1 MINKIN
7 KIIHNKNSLFLKF
20 LFKLRYVVGIFFISM
35 VLFLLIPNLLDYKKK
50 ETVISNYLL
59 NNYGIELYSI
69 KSIDYKVLPTP
80 NLEVTEVVANLNV
93 TSQIIK
99 TKKVRLFIPFKNIYN
114 FESLEIK
121 SIILEDSEFD
131 ISLSKLKNFYEF
143 FKDLNKR
150 LIFKNLKL
158 KINDGNK
165 KILDAS
171 NINFSNYGF
180 KKNRLTG
187 EIFNRK
193 FEITTKDN
201 FNLINIILTDVGL
214 SATINMDQTN
224 RAKLI
229 SGNAKVKLIQTNLKF
244 NFEYDNE
251 KIKITEAYF
260 RNKNLS
266 FDNKSVINYYP
277 FFNIDSSYLIKEVNS
292 KIFENLDLNKLLGFK
307 DLIKKINSN
316 NLISYKSKKFST
328 NLIDTLK
335 VNLNFT
341 YGRLSFLKNFSISR
355 SNFICKGNVNL
366 LDEYPIVFFDCSL
379 DTKNKKKL
387 LKTFSV
393 KSIQPDKILQLKVT
407 GRVNLL
413 NNKIYFSS
421 IQIGEDKKLKDE
433 DLNYLKEVFEQILFD
448 KDFIGI
454 FDLNKIKLFITEIS

>member
-7 KIIHNKNSLFLKF
+7 KLIHNKNSLFLKF
-20 LFKLRYVVGIFFISM
+20 LFKLRYVIGIFSISM

-80 NLEVTEVVANLNV
+80 NLEVTGVVANLNI
-93 TSQIIK
+93 TSQIIRA
-99 TKKVRLFIPFKNIYN
+99 KKVRLFIPLKNIYDFEN
-114 FESLEIK
+114 FEIK
-121 SIILEDSEFD
+121 SIILEDSELD
-131 ISLSKLKNFYEF
+131 INLSKLKNFYKF

-150 LIFKNLKL
+150 LIFINLKL
-158 KINDGNK
+158 KINDGNNK
-165 KILDAS
+165 LLDVS

-180 KKNRLTG
+180 KKDRLTG
-187 EIFNRK
+187 EVFNRK
-193 FEITTKDN
+193 FKITTKDN
-201 FNLINIILTDVGL
+201 FELINLILTDVGL
-214 SATINMDQTN
+214 SATINTN
-224 RAKLI
+224 LTSGVNPI
-229 SGNAKVKLIQTNLKF
+229 SGDVKVKLIQTNLKF

-260 RNKNLS
+260 RNKHLS
-266 FDNKSVINYYP
+266 FDNKSIVNYNP
-277 FFNIDSSYLIKEVNS
+277 FFSINSDYLIKEIDFR
-292 KIFENLDLNKLLGFK
+292 IFENLDVRKLLGFK

-316 NLISYKSKKFST
+316 NQINYKSKKFST
-328 NLIDTLK
+328 NLIDKLK
-335 VNLNFT
+335 VNLDFA
-341 YGRLSFLKNFSISR
+341 YGRLTFLKNFSISK
-355 SNFICKGNVNL
+355 SDFTCKGNINL
-366 LDEYPIVFFDCSL
+366 LDEYPIVFFDCFL

-387 LKTFSV
+387 LKTFSA
-393 KSIQPDKILQLKVT
+393 KSIQPDEILQLKVI
-407 GRVNLL
+407 GRLNLL

-421 IQIGEDKKLKDE
+421 IQIGEDQNLKDE

>member
-7 KIIHNKNSLFLKF
+7 KLIHNKNSLFLKF
-20 LFKLRYVVGIFFISM
+20 LFKLRYVIGIFSISM

-80 NLEVTEVVANLNV
+80 NLEVTGVVANLNI
-93 TSQIIK
+93 TSQIIRA
-99 TKKVRLFIPFKNIYN
+99 KKVRLFIPLKNIYDFEN
-114 FESLEIK
+114 FEIK
-121 SIILEDSEFD
+121 SIILEDSELD
-131 ISLSKLKNFYEF
+131 INLSKLKNFYKF

-150 LIFKNLKL
+150 LIFINLKL
-158 KINDGNK
+158 KINDGNNK
-165 KILDAS
+165 LLDVS

-180 KKNRLTG
+180 KKDRLTG
-187 EIFNRK
+187 EVFNRK
-193 FEITTKDN
+193 FKITTKDN
-201 FNLINIILTDVGL
+201 FQLINLILTDVGL
-214 SATINMDQTN
+214 SATINTN
-224 RAKLI
+224 LTSGVNPI
-229 SGNAKVKLIQTNLKF
+229 SGDVKVKLIQTNLKF

-260 RNKNLS
+260 RNKHLS
-266 FDNKSVINYYP
+266 FDNKSIVNYNP
-277 FFNIDSSYLIKEVNS
+277 FFSINSDYLIKEINFR
-292 KIFENLDLNKLLGFK
+292 IFENLDVRKLLGFK

-316 NLISYKSKKFST
+316 NQINYKSKKFST
-328 NLIDTLK
+328 NLIDKLK
-335 VNLNFT
+335 VNLDFA
-341 YGRLSFLKNFSISR
+341 YGRLTFLKNFSISK
-355 SNFICKGNVNL
+355 SDFTCKGNINL
-366 LDEYPIVFFDCSL
+366 LDEYPIVFFDCFL

-387 LKTFSV
+387 LKTFSA
-393 KSIQPDKILQLKVT
+393 KSIQPDEILQLKVI
-407 GRVNLL
+407 GRLNLL

-421 IQIGEDKKLKDE
+421 IQIGEDQNLKDE

>member
-7 KIIHNKNSLFLKF
+7 KLIHNKNSLFLKF
-20 LFKLRYVVGIFFISM
+20 LFKLRYVFGIFFISM

-50 ETVISNYLL
+50 KTVISNYLL

-69 KSIDYKVLPTP
+69 KSIDYNVLPTP
-80 NLEVTEVVANLNV
+80 NLEVTGVVANLNI

-99 TKKVRLFIPFKNIYN
+99 TRKVRLFIPLKNIYN
-114 FESLEIK
+114 FESFELK
-121 SIILEDSEFD
+121 SIVLEDSELD

-143 FKDLNKR
+143 FKNLNRR

-158 KINDGNK
+158 KINDGDNK
-165 KILDAS
+165 LLDVS
-171 NINFSNYGF
+171 NINFSNYGL

-187 EIFNRK
+187 EVFNKK
-193 FEITTKDN
+193 FKITTKDN
-201 FNLINIILTDVGL
+201 FDLININLTDVGL
-214 SATINMDQTN
+214 SATINMDQKSG
-224 RAKLI
+224 AKPI

-244 NFEYDNE
+244 NFKYDNK

-266 FDNKSVINYYP
+266 FENKSVINYYP
-277 FFNIDSSYLIKEVNS
+277 FFNIDSDYFIKEVNS
-292 KIFENLDLNKLLGFK
+292 KIFEKLNLNKILEFK

-316 NLISYKSKKFST
+316 NLISYKSKKFSSS
-328 NLIDTLK
+328 LIEEIK
-335 VNLNFT
+335 VNLLFT
-341 YGRLSFLKNFSISR
+341 HGRLSFLKNFSISR

-387 LKTFSV
+387 LKTFSA
-393 KSIQPDKILQLKVT
+393 KSIHPDKILQLKVI
-407 GRVNLL
+407 GRLNLL

-421 IQIGEDKKLKDE
+421 IQIGEDKKLKTE
-433 DLNYLKEVFEQILFD
+433 DLNYLKKVFEQILFD

>member
-1 MINKIN
+1 
-7 KIIHNKNSLFLKF
+7 
-20 LFKLRYVVGIFFISM
+20 M

>member
-433 DLNYLKEVFEQILFD
+433 DLNYLKEVFEKILFD

>member
-59 NNYGIELYSI
+59 DNYGIELYSI

-99 TKKVRLFIPFKNIYN
+99 TKKVRLFIPLKNIYN

-171 NINFSNYGF
+171 NINFFNYGF

-193 FEITTKDN
+193 FEIATKDN
-201 FNLINIILTDVGL
+201 FNLIKIILTDVGL
-214 SATINMDQTN
+214 SATINMDQTSG
-224 RAKLI
+224 AKPI

-244 NFEYDNE
+244 NFEYDNK

-277 FFNIDSSYLIKEVNS
+277 FFNINSNYLIKEVNS

-341 YGRLSFLKNFSISR
+341 YGRLSFLKNFSISK

-387 LKTFSV
+387 LKTFSS
-393 KSIQPDKILQLKVT
+393 KSIQPNKILQLKVI
-407 GRVNLL
+407 GRLNLL

-433 DLNYLKEVFEQILFD
+433 DLNYLKEIFEQILFD

>member
-59 NNYGIELYSI
+59 DNYGIELYSI

-99 TKKVRLFIPFKNIYN
+99 TKKVRLFIPLKNIYN

-193 FEITTKDN
+193 FEIATKDN
-201 FNLINIILTDVGL
+201 FNLIKIILTDVGL
-214 SATINMDQTN
+214 SATINMDQTSG
-224 RAKLI
+224 AKPI

-244 NFEYDNE
+244 NFEYDNK

-277 FFNIDSSYLIKEVNS
+277 FFNIDSNYLIKEVNS

-341 YGRLSFLKNFSISR
+341 YGRLSFLKNFSISK

-387 LKTFSV
+387 LKTFSA
-393 KSIQPDKILQLKVT
+393 KSVQPDKILQLKVI
-407 GRVNLL
+407 GRLNLL

-433 DLNYLKEVFEQILFD
+433 DLNYLKEIFEQILFD

>member
-7 KIIHNKNSLFLKF
+7 KLIHNKNSLFLKF
-20 LFKLRYVVGIFFISM
+20 LFKLRYVGGIFFISM

-50 ETVISNYLL
+50 EAVISNYLL
-59 NNYGIELYSI
+59 KNYGIELNSI

-80 NLEVTEVVANLNV
+80 NLEVTGVVANLNI

-99 TKKVRLFIPFKNIYN
+99 TKKVRLFIPLKNIYN
-114 FESLEIK
+114 FESFEIK
-121 SIILEDSEFD
+121 SIILEDSELD

-150 LIFKNLKL
+150 IIFRNLKL
-158 KINDGNK
+158 KINDGNNK
-165 KILDAS
+165 LLDVS
-171 NINFSNYGF
+171 NINFSNHGF
-180 KKNRLTG
+180 KKDRLIG
-187 EIFNRK
+187 EVFNRK
-193 FEITTKDN
+193 FKIIIKDN
-201 FNLINIILTDVGL
+201 FDLINILLTDVGL
-214 SATINMDQTN
+214 SATIDINKTSVVTP
-224 RAKLI
+224 I
-229 SGNAKVKLIQTNLKF
+229 SGNVKVKLIQTNLKF

-266 FDNKSVINYYP
+266 FDNKSVINYNP
-277 FFNIDSSYLIKEVNS
+277 FFNIDSDYFIKEINS
-292 KIFENLDLNKLLGFK
+292 KIFENLDVNKLLGFK

-316 NLISYKSKKFST
+316 NQINYKSKKFST
-328 NLIDTLK
+328 NLIDKLK

-341 YGRLSFLKNFSISR
+341 YGRLTFLKNFSISK

-366 LDEYPIVFFDCSL
+366 LDEYPIVFFDCFL

-387 LKTFSV
+387 LKTFLT
-393 KSIQPDKILQLKVT
+393 KSIQSDKILQLKVI
-407 GRVNLL
+407 GRLNLL

-421 IQIGEDKKLKDE
+421 IQIGEDKKLKDK

-454 FDLNKIKLFITEIS
+454 FDFNKIKLFITEIS